1 VFCVVLYVEYF
12 YILKEKKIVYDPE
25 MWKLLLC
32 LTFIVSVVGNVWL
45 WEKNEKREHCDNF
58 FYKYIGGETEIK

>member
-1 VFCVVLYVEYF
+1 VFCVILYVEYF

-32 LTFIVSVVGNVWL
+32 LTFTVSVVGNVWY
-45 WEKNEKREHCDNF
+45 EKKSDKREHCDNF
-58 FYKYIGGETEIK
+58 FIIFLYKNI